1 MKESYYKA
9 VPDGK
14 FIILIPCTTCGSL
27 NNIRG
32 DFTLRQNAA
41 MWQLRKISLIHLM
54 VGKVKDTMS
63 LT

>member
-41 MWQLRKISLIHLM
+41 MWQLQKKYH
-54 VGKVKDTMS
+54 
-63 LT
+63 

>member
-32 DFTLRQNAA
+32 DFTLRQNAP
-41 MWQLRKISLIHLM
+41 WCNCEKISLIHLM